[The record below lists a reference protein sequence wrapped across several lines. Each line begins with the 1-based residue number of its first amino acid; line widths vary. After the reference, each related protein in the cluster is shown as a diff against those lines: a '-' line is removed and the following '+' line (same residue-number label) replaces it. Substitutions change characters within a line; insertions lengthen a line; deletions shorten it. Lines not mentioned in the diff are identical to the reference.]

1 MRLPFF
7 CYIFGII
14 FIFSLSLTADEK
26 IKIITD
32 DGCVIYGYENIVSTS
47 TPIVLEF
54 HGLGSS
60 SIEWK
65 KFNEFL
71 KKNLINYVAIDFRG
85 HGESI
90 KCGKREINSYKDL
103 SQSDILSFTKDID
116 SLYKYIK
123 EKFNNDMIIPIGAS
137 IGANSSMKYFYKKS
151 KKIVLMSPGIN
162 YGGFEINKY
171 IAKSN
176 SEILFTVSKTDAYS
190 LMSVRTFLN
199 TCNIEKK
206 KCDLMLA
213 EKGHGVEI
221 FDTVDGKDYMEKI
234 IEWIIRR

>member
-1 MRLPFF
+1 MK
-7 CYIFGII
+7 Y
-14 FIFSLSLTADEK
+14 FIFFSFLFKGFLFCDEK
-26 IKIITD
+26 ITLTTD

-71 KKNLINYVAIDFRG
+71 KKNSINYVAIDFRG

-90 KCGKREINSYKDL
+90 KCGKREINSYKNL

-116 SLYKYIK
+116 SLYKYIRK
-123 EKFNNDMIIPIGAS
+123 KFNNDMVIPVGAS
-137 IGANSSMKYFYKKS
+137 IGANSAMKYFYKKS

-162 YGGFEINKY
+162 YGGFKINKY

-206 KCDLMLA
+206 KCDLMFA

-221 FDTVDGKDYMEKI
+221 FNTVDGKDYIEKI
-234 IEWIIRR
+234 IEWIRR